1 MLKSIPAVAAVLLI
15 SLTPA
20 VAADLAQKDDPLS
33 QLDKMQSADQNKT
46 AQSTDQAADDDDIQ
60 VIIMGKGMQVQVPNP
75 YQNPSPRML
84 SDAWAMRT

>member
-75 YQNPSPRML
+75 YKNPSPRML